1 MADFPGKRSILS
13 KPCARSSADAPG
25 GKAAVSAPHPVLHG
39 RRKGRALGREQAQAW
54 DTVLPKVVIG
64 TDPPLP
70 EASLLPSPLG
80 EGGGSGGGS
89 EKDLISDLKLSP
101 ASLFPAPARRCVFE
115 IGFGDGGHLAQ
126 MMAQRPA
133 DGFIGAEPFRNGIAN
148 FLKKIKD
155 GPLDRIRVWTEDAMI
170 LAGALADE
178 SLDEIYILNPDPWPK
193 ARHAKRRL
201 VNPENLDRLAR
212 ILKPGG
218 LMIMTTDHDALAEW
232 MVTQAFR
239 HPAFVWAAERA
250 DDWRTPP
257 PGWIETRY
265 EQKGRAAGRRQS
277 YLIFER
283 RVVTV

>member
-1 MADFPGKRSILS
+1 MAGFPGKRPILS
-13 KPCARSSADAPG
+13 KPCARSSADGLG
-25 GKAAVSAPHPVLHG
+25 GKAAVSAQHPVLHG
-39 RRKGRALGREQAQAW
+39 RRKGRALGHEQAQAW

-70 EASLLPSPLG
+70 EASLLP
-80 EGGGSGGGS
+80 
-89 EKDLISDLKLSP
+89 
-101 ASLFPAPARRCVFE
+101 ASLFPAPVQRCVFE

-170 LAGALADE
+170 LAGALTDE

-212 ILKPGG
+212 ILKPDG
-218 LMIMTTDHDALAEW
+218 LLIMTTDHDALAEW
-232 MVTQAFR
+232 MVTQASR
-239 HPAFVWAAERA
+239 HPAFVWTAERA

-283 RVVTV
+283 RAVIA